1 MQTTYARL
9 CEAREE
15 MECAELATRMCLEW
29 PHMYTLEEKAALI
42 ERYEAAERAVDE
54 AIRADF
60 RALPPRLQDE
70 MVDLLR
76 GSLAPDHARWWMELL
91 GVA

>member
-1 MQTTYARL
+1 M
-9 CEAREE
+9 
-15 MECAELATRMCLEW
+15 
-29 PHMYTLEEKAALI
+29 
-42 ERYEAAERAVDE
+42 DE

-70 MVDLLR
+70 MVDLIR
-76 GSLAPDHARWWMELL
+76 GSLAPDHATWWMDLL